1 MTDKSEFI
9 AKLSL
14 SFLWVFTGITSL
26 FFASDI
32 GYQVLANGGITGPL
46 ATFSLVG
53 GSLLDLSL
61 GLWLL
66 IGKKLKWCYLAQ
78 IAVIVLFTFLLSIID
93 PSFWLH
99 PFGPLTKNIP
109 ILVLITFLYRDESLE
124 K

>member
-78 IAVIVLFTFLLSIID
+78 ITVIVLFTFLLSIID
-93 PSFWLH
+93 PSFGFTRLA
-99 PFGPLTKNIP
+99 
-109 ILVLITFLYRDESLE
+109 R
-124 K
+124 

>member
-78 IAVIVLFTFLLSIID
+78 ITVIVLFTFLLSIID

>member
-53 GSLLDLSL
+53 GGLLDLSL

-78 IAVIVLFTFLLSIID
+78 ITVIVLFTFLLSIID